1 MPENQLLNKAV
12 ALLYS
17 EDCSEFTS
25 YINKIAEYCIENENG
40 KVFDEWNEE
49 TIRQLIA
56 YHYIKETLVVLVN
69 ENKEIQGVFMW
80 YNCNNDYT
88 WDFVK
93 EWKEDVEGGDSIFMA
108 FLFASNSE
116 AFKELTL
123 MFIRKEPDVLYK
135 KLIGVRNRSGWSTR
149 VDYDQKLL
157 SRLLKLKD

>member
-56 YHYIKETLVVLVN
+56 YHYIKETLVVLVL
-69 ENKEIQGVFMW
+69 
-80 YNCNNDYT
+80 
-88 WDFVK
+88 
-93 EWKEDVEGGDSIFMA
+93 S
-108 FLFASNSE
+108 
-116 AFKELTL
+116 
-123 MFIRKEPDVLYK
+123 
-135 KLIGVRNRSGWSTR
+135 LIHI
-149 VDYDQKLL
+149 
-157 SRLLKLKD
+157 